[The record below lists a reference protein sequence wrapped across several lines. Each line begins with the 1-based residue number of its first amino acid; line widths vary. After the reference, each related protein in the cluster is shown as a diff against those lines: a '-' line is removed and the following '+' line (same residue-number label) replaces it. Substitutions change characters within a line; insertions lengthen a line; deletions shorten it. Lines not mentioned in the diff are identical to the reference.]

1 MPDFRAAERSFQL
14 LTQVAGRAGRG
25 EVKGEVLVQTCS
37 PFNPPI
43 MFAAEHD
50 YEGFYQEEIAV
61 REELKYPPFGH
72 MMIVHFRGE
81 DPAEIMAAATALM
94 EKIQP
99 CIDPE
104 TIVSEPAPRA
114 NRTCQGQIP
123 LHGDFPAPADWLR
136 SAASCVA
143 KSTPSVIRQSK
154 STWMWTPFPC
164 CRFLFQSFPAEH
176 MAPEFSFLRKIPDFR
191 LTFRHCGVTL

>member
-1 MPDFRAAERSFQL
+1 
-14 LTQVAGRAGRG
+14 
-25 EVKGEVLVQTCS
+25 
-37 PFNPPI
+37 

-104 TIVSEPAPRA
+104 TIVSEPAP
-114 NRTCQGQIP
+114 
-123 LHGDFPAPADWLR
+123 APIER
-136 SAASCVA
+136 V
-143 KSTPSVIRQSK
+143 KGKYRY
-154 STWMWTPFPC
+154 
-164 CRFLFQSFPAEH
+164 
-176 MAPEFSFLRKIPDFR
+176 MA
-191 LTFRHCGVTL
+191 TFRYGRLAPLRRVLRREIYSVRHPTVEIYVDVDAISML